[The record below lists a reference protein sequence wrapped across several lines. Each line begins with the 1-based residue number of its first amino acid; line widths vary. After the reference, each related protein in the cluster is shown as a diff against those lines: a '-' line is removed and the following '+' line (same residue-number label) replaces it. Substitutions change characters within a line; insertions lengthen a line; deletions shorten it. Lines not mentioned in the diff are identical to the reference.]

1 MANLPLITVVADV
14 VVTLINGHYR
24 QQQEMAELRHN
35 YLLQKKRI
43 AQETVI
49 ACKQIDA
56 TLTYA
61 LKHLSVQI
69 EQSRQNFALLIK
81 NLDLQLED
89 SKKIEQYI
97 TELMKIA
104 TNPKE
109 TAEVRLLVLKET
121 LPAMIQVSQTNS
133 EQRHAL
139 LAQHLQNSMLTAS
152 NLGGFLP
159 KL

>member
-14 VVTLINGHYR
+14 VGHLINGHYR
-24 QQQEMAELRHN
+24 HQQEMAELENQYR
-35 YLLQKKRI
+35 LEKARI
-43 AQETVI
+43 EQETMI
-49 ACKQIDA
+49 SCKKIDA
-56 TLTYA
+56 TLNYA
-61 LKHLSVQI
+61 LAHLAAQM

-89 SKKIEQYI
+89 NKKNEQRM

-139 LAQHLQNSMLTAS
+139 LAQQLQQTAMLAPPS
-152 NLGGFLP
+152 PNLLL
-159 KL
+159 K